1 MIRYFAEH
9 PTAANLLMLLLL
21 LLGISAVFQIRR
33 ETMPDHSKPQVQ
45 ITANYPGAT
54 SEEVEEAIC
63 QKIEEAVETVN
74 NLKEMKSEA
83 KEGVGIVTVEMEES
97 GNFQQFQNDIKTEVE
112 AIDNFPELVEKPII
126 KPLNRK
132 DHVVSIAVTGPMSP
146 LNLKAYCENIKDKL
160 KRLPNINQVTLEGFS
175 QHQFKVEISPKSILS
190 YGLNI
195 NDIANTVKQQNTNL
209 PAGTLKT
216 PERDYMIR
224 FNDRK
229 KTIDNLENM
238 TIIGGQT
245 GAEIK
250 LGDIAKVS
258 DSFEFD
264 EDKVI
269 FNGQRAGLLKISKT
283 KSQDALTIFDEVQTF
298 LQHEEKIKPP
308 GVNFYITNN
317 VSSIVKDRLM
327 LLTSNGIQGLIL
339 VFLVLWLFLS
349 FRFSFWVSMGL
360 PVSFLGALFFMKLMN
375 ISINMISMVAL
386 LIAIGLLMDD
396 AIVISENIATHMAK
410 GKKALNAAVDGVK
423 EVATGVIS
431 SFLTTVFVFGALTTI
446 TGTMGKIL
454 KVIPIVLIIVLIVS
468 LIEAFFILP
477 SHLAHSFK
485 NKNLNKQ
492 NSKVR
497 KKLNSSIE
505 WIKLNIVT
513 RFMNI
518 ILPYRYLFIGCLIA
532 VFILSIGM
540 ISGGIL
546 KFRVFPDIDGDTI
559 VARVLLPQGT
569 PLSKTENIVKNITD
583 ALDKVNEHFTPEQ
596 PYKNKLIKNI
606 SVQYN
611 TNTDAGESGAHVVTV
626 SADLLSGDNRVTS
639 VNDILAYWRKETGS
653 IPEVMTLTYKDSQPG
668 PAGIPIDI
676 RIKGKDLDELKAVS
690 LQIQQHLKTYKGI
703 HDVTDNM
710 RLGKPELILTLK
722 PGALKEGLT
731 SKAIADQLRAAYHGQ
746 IADEIQSGPESY
758 EITLKL
764 ADMGMDNIKRFDN
777 FYIHLDNG
785 KQVPLSAVTSIK
797 AGRGFAKIYR
807 KDGIRNVAIMAEVD
821 RSKANINEVI
831 NDLRKNYT
839 PKLLESHPDVWI
851 DYEGE
856 SKEGA
861 KTGKSMAQAF
871 LFGIFGIFILLS
883 FQFKSYFEPLIIMA
897 AIPLAIIGVIWG
909 HILLGITFCM
919 PSAIGFISLAGIV
932 VNDSILI
939 MEFIKIKRKEGLDIK
954 LAAIEASKAR
964 FRPVLLTSI
973 TTIAGLLPL
982 MTERSM
988 QAQILIPLAVSIV
1001 FGLAASTFLVLFVV
1015 PTLYMIYDDFFKK
1028 SQK

>member
-33 ETMPDHSKPQVQ
+33 ETMPEHSKYQVQ

-54 SEEVEEAIC
+54 SDEVEEAVC
-63 QKIEEAVETVN
+63 QKIEDAVETVN
-74 NLKEMKSEA
+74 NIKEMTSEA
-83 KEGVGIVTVEMEES
+83 KEGLGTVTVEMEDS

-112 AIDNFPELVEKPII
+112 AIDNFPDLVEKPII
-126 KPLNRK
+126 KPLNRT
-132 DHVVSIAVTGPMSP
+132 DQVVSIAITGPMSP
-146 LNLKAYCENIKDKL
+146 VNLKAYCEDIKEKI
-160 KRLPNINQVTLEGFS
+160 KRLPNVNQVVLEGFS
-175 QHQFKVEISPKSILS
+175 QHQFKVEISPKTLLS
-190 YGLNI
+190 YGLKI
-195 NDIANTVKQQNTNL
+195 NDIATTVKQQNTNL

-216 PERDYMIR
+216 TERDYMIR

-229 KTIDNLENM
+229 KTVNNLENM
-238 TIIGGQT
+238 IIIGGQT

-250 LGDIAKVS
+250 LGDIAKIS
-258 DSFEFD
+258 DDFELD
-264 EDKVI
+264 EDKVL
-269 FNGQRAGLLKISKT
+269 FNGERAGLLKISKA
-283 KSQDALTIFDEVQTF
+283 KSKDALTIFDEVKTF
-298 LQHEEKIKPP
+298 LQHEENIKPP

-327 LLTSNGIQGLIL
+327 LLTSNGIQGIVL
-339 VFLVLWLFLS
+339 VFLALWLFLS

-396 AIVISENIATHMAK
+396 AIVISENIASHMAR
-410 GKKALNAAVDGVK
+410 GKKALNATVDGIK

-431 SFLTTVFVFGALTTI
+431 SFLTTVFVFGSLATI

-454 KVIPIVLIIVLIVS
+454 RVIPIVLIIVLIVS

-477 SHLAHSFK
+477 NHLAHSFK
-485 NKNLNKQ
+485 NKSFNSSKNKI
-492 NSKVR
+492 R
-497 KKLNSSIE
+497 KKLNNRIE
-505 WIKLNIVT
+505 WIKLNLVAK
-513 RFMNI
+513 FMNI

-546 KFRVFPDIDGDTI
+546 KFRVFPDLDGDTI

-569 PLSKTENIVKNITD
+569 PLSKTENIVKNITN
-583 ALDKVNEHFTPEQ
+583 ALNKVNEHFTPEQ
-596 PYKNKLIKNI
+596 PDKNELIQNI

-611 TNTDAGESGAHVVTV
+611 TNTDAGESGAHVVTI
-626 SADLLSGDNRVTS
+626 SADLLPGDNRVSS
-639 VNDILAYWRKETGS
+639 VNDILAYWRKETGN
-653 IPEVMTLTYKDSQPG
+653 IPEVMSLTFKDFQPG
-668 PAGIPIDI
+668 PAGVPIDI
-676 RIKGKDLDELKAVS
+676 RIKGKDLNELKAVS
-690 LQIQQHLKTYKGI
+690 LQLQQHLKTYKGI
-703 HDVTDNM
+703 HDITDNM
-710 RLGKPELILTLK
+710 RLGKPELILSLK
-722 PGALKEGLT
+722 PGAMKEGLT

-746 IADEIQSGPESY
+746 VADEIQVGPESY
-758 EITLKL
+758 EIVLKL
-764 ADMGMDNIKRFDN
+764 TDMGMDNIKRFDN
-777 FYIHLDNG
+777 FYIRLDNG
-785 KQVPLSAVTSIK
+785 KQVPLSAVTTIK
-797 AGRGFAKIYR
+797 VGRGFAKIYR
-807 KDGIRNVAIMAEVD
+807 KDGIRNVAVKAEID
-821 RSKANINEVI
+821 RSKANINEII
-831 NDLRKNYT
+831 NDLRNNYA
-839 PKLLESHPDVWI
+839 PKLIEAHPDIWI

-856 SKEGA
+856 SKKGA
-861 KTGKSMAQAF
+861 KTGRSMVQAF

-883 FQFKSYFEPLIIMA
+883 FQFKSYIEPLIVMA

-909 HILLGITFCM
+909 HIILGITFCM

-932 VNDSILI
+932 VNDSILL
-939 MEFIKIKRKEGLDIK
+939 MEFIKIKSKEGLNIK
-954 LAAIEASKAR
+954 AAAIEASKAR

-1015 PTLYMIYDDFFKK
+1015 PTLYIIYDDFFKK
-1028 SQK
+1028 